1 MSSGAICLDLQPVSY
16 DSAGNEESSV
26 GFNPASRR
34 LAGEQ
39 PRDYLLWSLFNLL
52 FLSGYCFCCLSF
64 SALVFSIKA
73 RDRKVIG
80 DPETAATYGKTAR
93 CLNIAACVIGIGIT
107 VTCFL
112 AIILSAENVLKLFRE
127 MRKEPQFLPPGQ

>member
-16 DSAGNEESSV
+16 DGAGNEDESSV
-26 GFNPASRR
+26 GFNPLSRR

-73 RDRKVIG
+73 RDHKVIG
-80 DPETAATYGKTAR
+80 DPERAATYGKTAR
-93 CLNIAACVIGIGIT
+93 CLNIAACLIGIGIT
-107 VTCFL
+107 DKWRNHGTLV
-112 AIILSAENVLKLFRE
+112 EYQLF
-127 MRKEPQFLPPGQ
+127 